1 MFSAS
6 FQVPTMPTVPFPGSL
21 RPRTALAI
29 IFAMRGFLVGS
40 WIARIPAIAEHLDVS
55 RSELG
60 SVLIAGALGALAAFQ
75 VTAPRI
81 AHWGTARSIGVF
93 GSLWVLTMPLAL
105 FSPEP
110 ALFFISL
117 LLFGFMNGTVDVAL
131 NAQAVEI
138 ERRVDRPVL
147 SSMHGMFSVGALGG
161 TAVGGVLA
169 ALGAAIQPQFLVTGL
184 AVAGLWLLLTRNLVP
199 DEVAAP
205 TPTEGRRRPIFSIGP
220 RVLWP
225 LGAIAFCCGLMEESL
240 ADWGALFLSQD
251 LGTNPGTAALGYT
264 IFSCTMLI
272 GRLFGDPLVRR
283 AGPVAILR
291 GGAAQGSAGMLF
303 GLLVNTPWSFLL
315 AFGLVGLGFS
325 TIIPIVYR
333 AAGSTPGVPR
343 AEGVAAVAT
352 VCYAAFLVGPPMMG
366 FVSDLLSLRAAFMGV
381 GLFATIVI
389 VLAPAVVRLAVT
401 PAQVPA
407 TPDGTELDVAPV
419 VS

>member
-1 MFSAS
+1 
-6 FQVPTMPTVPFPGSL
+6 MPFTPSLGSL
-21 RPRTALAI
+21 RPRPGLAL

-40 WIARIPAIAEHLDVS
+40 WIARIPAIADHLDVS

-60 SVLIAGALGALAAFQ
+60 SVLIAGAIGALVAFQ

-81 AHWGTARSIGVF
+81 AGWGTARSIAIF
-93 GSLWVLTMPLAL
+93 GPLWVLSMPLAL
-105 FSPEP
+105 FSPNP
-110 ALFFISL
+110 ALFFLAL
-117 LLFGFMNGTVDVAL
+117 LLFGFVNGTVDVAL

-138 ERRVDRPVL
+138 ERRIGRPVL

-161 TAVGGVLA
+161 AATGGLLA
-169 ALGAAIQPQFLVTGL
+169 AVSVGIQAQFVVTGL
-184 AVAGLWLLLTRNLVP
+184 LVASTWLVLTRRLVP
-199 DEVAAP
+199 DEAVAA
-205 TPTEGRRRPIFSIGP
+205 TVSTGRRPLFSIGP

-264 IFSCTMLI
+264 IFSCTMLV

-291 GGAAQGSAGMLF
+291 GGAALGSAGMLF
-303 GLLVNTPWSFLL
+303 GVLVNTPWAFLL
-315 AFGLVGLGFS
+315 TFGLVGLGFS

-352 VCYAAFLVGPPMMG
+352 VCYAAFLVGPPLMG
-366 FVSDLLSLRAAFMGV
+366 FVSDLLSLRVAFLGV
-381 GLFATIVI
+381 GLFVTVVI
-389 VLAPAVVRLAVT
+389 ALAPAVVR
-401 PAQVPA
+401 PAM
-407 TPDGTELDVAPV
+407 APV
-419 VS
+419 AEPIAANGVELEPAPSVG